1 MQPHN
6 DCPPSA
12 LGMTSDCREAASDCR
27 EAAEGAR
34 KALDDVLETGLFR
47 ALADPTRVAVL
58 GALLDGDHATVSEVA
73 RCCPVDLSVVSR
85 HLGVLR
91 DAGVLGS
98 EKQGREVRYRLRV
111 SALVD
116 TLRELA
122 DSIERCCPRGADRRS
137 EKEEE

>member
-1 MQPHN
+1 MQTHG
-6 DCPPSA
+6 DYAPPA
-12 LGMTSDCREAASDCR
+12 LDMSSECRA
-27 EAAEGAR
+27 AAERAR
-34 KALDDVLETGLFR
+34 RALDDVVETGLFK

-58 GALLDGDHATVSEVA
+58 GALLDGDQATVSEVA

-98 EKQGREVRYRLRV
+98 EKQGREVRYQLRV

-116 TLRELA
+116 ALRELA
-122 DSIERCCPRGADRRS
+122 DSIEHCCPHDADLHT